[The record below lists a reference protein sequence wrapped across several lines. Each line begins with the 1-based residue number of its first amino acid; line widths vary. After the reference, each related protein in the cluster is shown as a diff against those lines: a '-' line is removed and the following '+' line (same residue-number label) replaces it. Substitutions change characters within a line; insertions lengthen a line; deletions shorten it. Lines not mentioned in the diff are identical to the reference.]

1 MVCIEPFIKE
11 ILCRNPSNSVEICPP
26 LIVENGNTERSPKG
40 NVRRSVETRRLQ
52 AIGNRNGGDLKR
64 F

>member
-11 ILCRNPSNSVEICPP
+11 TLCRNPSNSGEAIRKVDGYP
-26 LIVENGNTERSPKG
+26 ERSPKG
-40 NVRRSVETRRLQ
+40 NVRRSVETHRLQ